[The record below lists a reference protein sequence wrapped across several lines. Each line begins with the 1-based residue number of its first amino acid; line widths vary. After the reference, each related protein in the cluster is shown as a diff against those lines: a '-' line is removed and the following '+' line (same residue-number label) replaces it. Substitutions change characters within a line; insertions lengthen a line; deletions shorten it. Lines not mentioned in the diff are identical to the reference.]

1 MVRCGYDK
9 DTCQSGGEKMPLYNR
24 VKEYR
29 EEAGISQTEL
39 GKLCS
44 VSRQTVSSIERGEY
58 HPSIVVA
65 LKIAEVFKKSV
76 EEVFWWKEF
85 EDEKV

>member
-1 MVRCGYDK
+1 
-9 DTCQSGGEKMPLYNR
+9 MPLYNR
-24 VKEYR
+24 VKQFR
-29 EEAGISQTEL
+29 EEIGISQTEL
-39 GKLCS
+39 GKLCG

-65 LKIAEVFKKSV
+65 LKIAEVFNKSV